1 MTEPEDVIE
10 KSQVAVPVPGLP
22 TRFNLLG
29 GQSSSQVLYRARKE
43 QYGIY
48 YEMFRQHP
56 VIRAAIE
63 KISKYAV
70 SNGYHFEKD
79 DPLEE
84 GEIPTYKRK
93 ALNRFFKRS
102 RAQHLLRLTYKDILI
117 YGEAFWHVEKSL
129 VGTPLRA
136 LRLHPKFML
145 PILSDDDELLGWE
158 YGVGPSEKTKTYR
171 LNEILHFKLD
181 DPESDLTGLSLLSS
195 LELTVAADLN
205 AMHFNGNFFEN
216 GAQTGLIIAVRTAT
230 ADEAKRNREWL
241 EQNYVGTK
249 NAHRPMLIEGDV
261 TVTQGVGKLNDMQ
274 YVEGRLLNRQEIMSV
289 LDIPPERLQILT
301 DFRRQQPGASSTFQ
315 METISPWQA
324 IIEEEIN
331 LTLLSE
337 IFGWDDVLFK
347 HNAADER
354 TELELAKLYAEY
366 ERIGVMSINQI
377 ASRLGLPKVEGG
389 DTHFVQTAAGMIP
402 VELLDEVAQ
411 RLINGNTLADGGKLP
426 DPISGLGTD
435 TFGQRNPPKNT
446 GAEESKVNDRTD

>member
-1 MTEPEDVIE
+1 MTEAREGEIIE

-22 TRFNLLG
+22 SRFALLG
-29 GQSSSQVLYRARKE
+29 GQSTGQVVYRSRKE
-43 QYGIY
+43 EYGIY
-48 YEMFRQHP
+48 YEMYKQHP
-56 VIRAAIE
+56 IVRASVE
-63 KISKYAV
+63 KISKYSV

-84 GEIPTYKRK
+84 GEIPDYKRK

-102 RAQHLLRLTYKDILI
+102 KAQHLLRLTYKDLLI
-117 YGEAFWHVEKSL
+117 FGEAFWHIEKSMA
-129 VGTPLRA
+129 GSPYRA

-145 PILSDDDELLGWE
+145 PILSDEDELLGWE
-158 YGVGPSEKTKTYR
+158 YGIGPSERNKTYKI
-171 LNEILHFKLD
+171 EQIIHFRFD
-181 DPESDLTGLSLLSS
+181 DPDSDLTGLSLLSS
-195 LELTVAADLN
+195 LQLTVAADLN

-230 ADEAKRNREWL
+230 EGEAKRNREWL
-241 EQNYVGTK
+241 DQNYVGTR

-261 TVTQGVGKLNDMQ
+261 TVTQGVGKLQDMQ
-274 YVEGRLLNRQEIMSV
+274 YVEGRLVNRQEIMSV
-289 LDIPPERLQILT
+289 MDIPPDRLQVLE

-315 METISPWQA
+315 METISPLQA
-324 IIEEEIN
+324 LVEEEIN
-331 LTLLSE
+331 LALLTD
-337 IFGWDDVLFK
+337 IFGWDDVVFK
-347 HNAADER
+347 HNAADDR

-377 ASRLGLPKVEGG
+377 AARLGLPKVEGG

-402 VELLDEVAQ
+402 VDILDEVAK
-411 RLINGNTLADGGKLP
+411 RLVVDNSLANGKLP

-446 GAEESKVNDRTD
+446 GAEESKND